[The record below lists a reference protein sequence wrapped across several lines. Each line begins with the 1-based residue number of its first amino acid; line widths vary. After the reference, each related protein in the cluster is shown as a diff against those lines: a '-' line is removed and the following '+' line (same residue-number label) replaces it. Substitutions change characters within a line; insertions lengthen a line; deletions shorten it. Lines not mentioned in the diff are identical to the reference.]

1 MPLIPALAEVVPDQ
15 FGIAVCDV
23 AGNVYRAGAADTPFS
38 IQSISKLLNLI
49 IAIQHL
55 DEADIWQRVGREPS
69 GQAFNSIVQ
78 LEVERG
84 IPRNP
89 FINAGALLVTDLLVS
104 RIMSIHWVMREL
116 ARRLAGNPALAFDT
130 RVASS
135 EMAHKA
141 RNAALA
147 YLMKAYGNLHGEVDE
162 VLDVYFHGCA
172 LSMSCVD
179 VARAFA
185 FLANRGVHPDDG
197 SVIVTPAEP
206 SAQRPAAHLR
216 PLRRRGDFAWCRP
229 ARQEWRGRRH
239 HGDRAGA
246 DEPVR
251 VVTKARQLRQLGRR
265 PARPGNLGRGPR
277 RRPAG
282 LDAGALSADIEGPGR
297 RDHSGRIAGNSST
310 SRIEGLSVSSIT
322 RRSMPMPSPAVGGM
336 PYSSART

>member
-1 MPLIPALAEVVPDQ
+1 MSSSFDPAALDDLLTRIARDAPRHFGEGQVASYIPALAEVVPDQ

-23 AGNVYRAGAADTPFS
+23 AGRVYRAGAADTPFS

-116 ARRLAGNPALAFDT
+116 ARRLAGNPGLGFDT

-185 FLANRGVHPDDG
+185 FLANRGVHPGDG
-197 SVIVTPAEP
+197 SVIVTPQQNRQLNALLLTCGLYD
-206 SAQRPAAHLR
+206 AA
-216 PLRRRGDFAWCRP
+216 GDFAW
-229 ARQEWRGRRH
+229 
-239 HGDRAGA
+239 
-246 DEPVR
+246 R
-251 VVTKARQLRQLGRR
+251 VGL
-265 PARPGNLGRGPR
+265 PGKSGVGGGIVAIVPGQMSLCVWSPR
-277 RRPAG
+277 LDSYGNSVAG
-282 LDAGALSADIEGPGR
+282 LRALE
-297 RDHSGRIAGNSST
+297 T
-310 SRIEGLSVSSIT
+310 LVEGLGVA
-322 RRSMPMPSPAVGGM
+322 PLG
-336 PYSSART
+336 